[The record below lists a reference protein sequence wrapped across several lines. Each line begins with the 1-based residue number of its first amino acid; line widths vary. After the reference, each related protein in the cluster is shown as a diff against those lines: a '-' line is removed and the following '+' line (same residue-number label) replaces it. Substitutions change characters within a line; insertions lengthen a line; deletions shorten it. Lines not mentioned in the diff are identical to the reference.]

1 MLEGIAP
8 TVVETLFGTDKMVA
22 QVGCRRFYQVG
33 GDCVTESCAFF
44 FRRNPGPGH
53 NMKDKDER
61 DGEKVC
67 DA

>member
-22 QVGCRRFYQVG
+22 QVGCRLFYQVC